1 MKANISAFG
10 CHLSRRAQR
19 FCRQGQHR
27 PSDRYN
33 GNIGSYVKIELLKN
47 NSLNRTISSYT
58 SKGSNGSGSY
68 NWAIPSTQTPGSDY
82 RIRVTSYSNSSV
94 KDIGDADFTITPP
107 PPPEIIVT
115 FPDGSEILEAGTA
128 RTIRWNY
135 NGDIGSYVK
144 IELLKNNVL
153 TRTISSYTSK
163 GSNGSGSYN
172 WTIPS
177 TQTPDRI
184 TESESPAYRNQR

>member
-1 MKANISAFG
+1 MQAGTTQTIRWT
-10 CHLSRRAQR
+10 C
-19 FCRQGQHR
+19 
-27 PSDRYN
+27 N

-47 NSLNRTISSYT
+47 NVLNRTISSYT

-177 TQTPDRI
+177 TQTTGPDYRVRI
-184 TESESPAYRNQR
+184 TSTSKTAVKDTSDNDFTIG